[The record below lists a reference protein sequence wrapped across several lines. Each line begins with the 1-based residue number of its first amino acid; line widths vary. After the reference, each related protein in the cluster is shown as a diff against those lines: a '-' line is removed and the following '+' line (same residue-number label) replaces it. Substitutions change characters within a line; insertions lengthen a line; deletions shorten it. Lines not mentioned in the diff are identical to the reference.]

1 MWVTSGA
8 MASAALK
15 VGHHVSAYAV
25 AYALR
30 NTAHVFVAVANFA
43 YAGGKRNGVNR
54 LNDAFRHIRG
64 SAGFGVAMLILTHR
78 VRENLYIA
86 VASEKNYLF
95 REGGNSP
102 YALRAGVG
110 RGKDVKLQKKEEG
123 KVAGIEALVKINGLH
138 VNENVK
144 YLRRAQTNAY
154 RIAYKSLILGQKEA
168 AKILKAIAITAGIV
182 DSAHVNAHGFLK
194 GAVFGRAAVF

>member
-1 MWVTSGA
+1 M
-8 MASAALK
+8 
-15 VGHHVSAYAV
+15 
-25 AYALR
+25 
-30 NTAHVFVAVANFA
+30 
-43 YAGGKRNGVNR
+43 
-54 LNDAFRHIRG
+54 
-64 SAGFGVAMLILTHR
+64 
-78 VRENLYIA
+78 
-86 VASEKNYLF
+86 
-95 REGGNSP
+95 
-102 YALRAGVG
+102 G

-138 VNENVK
+138 VNENIK